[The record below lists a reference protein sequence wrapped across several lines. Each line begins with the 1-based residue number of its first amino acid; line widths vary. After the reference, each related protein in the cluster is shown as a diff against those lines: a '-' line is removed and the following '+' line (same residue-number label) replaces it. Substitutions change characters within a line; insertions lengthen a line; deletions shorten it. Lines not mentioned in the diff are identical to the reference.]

1 MKKFALALGA
11 LALSAHTA
19 QAATITYYLEDQ
31 QGSDPVRIAVTLND
45 GVEAGKVQFTV
56 AVAPN
61 LAFPN
66 IADLRGF
73 FFNSANDAW
82 VGGFSFAG
90 ANVTSSVQNAN
101 SVSSAGS
108 GNNVNPLGGFDL
120 GVEIGDPGIGG
131 GDDFQSTM
139 FLVSHNSVSL
149 TNASFLPGTFDASSL
164 FAVRATSTGLPGG
177 NRGGSSKTYC
187 AVASECEDTPGDNVP
202 EPTSL
207 VLMGLGLLG
216 AATASRRKQ

>member
-11 LALSAHTA
+11 LALTAHTA

-31 QGSDPVRIAVTLND
+31 AGSDPVRIAVTLND

-66 IADLRGF
+66 IADLRGL
-73 FFNSANDAW
+73 FFNVANDAL
-82 VGGFSFAG
+82 VGGFSFVG
-90 ANVTSSVQNAN
+90 ADITDSAQSAN
-101 SVSSAGS
+101 NLSAITGEP
-108 GNNVNPLGGFDL
+108 NVNPLEKFDL
-120 GVEIGDPGIGG
+120 AVEIGTAGMGANDI
-131 GDDFQSTM
+131 QSTTFM
-139 FLVSHNSVSL
+139 VSHGTALLS
-149 TNASFLPGTFDASSL
+149 NASFLPATFDASSL

-177 NRGGSSKTYC
+177 DRSGSSKMYC
-187 AVASECEDTPGDNVP
+187 EVTAECDDDPDGDVP
-202 EPTSL
+202 EPTGL

-216 AATASRRKQ
+216 AATVTRRKR